1 MPIATRCL
9 IRLLYIGLGCAIVCL
24 ITNKLNNCHKTDT
37 IAYLTD
43 KYKTTALKISAMFSK
58 GKMDIQEYYH
68 YIIELN
74 IIENRLH
81 QEKNGEIESYIEKC
95 RRIVADAHVGNVKAY
110 TAAN

>member
-1 MPIATRCL
+1 
-9 IRLLYIGLGCAIVCL
+9 
-24 ITNKLNNCHKTDT
+24 
-37 IAYLTD
+37 
-43 KYKTTALKISAMFSK
+43 MFSK